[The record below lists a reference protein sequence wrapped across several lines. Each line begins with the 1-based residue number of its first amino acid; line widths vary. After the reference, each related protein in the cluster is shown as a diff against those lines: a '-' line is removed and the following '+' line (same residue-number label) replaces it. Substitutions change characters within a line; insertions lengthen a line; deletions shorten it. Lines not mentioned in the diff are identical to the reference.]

1 MFRRADGNEEWFG
14 ELSKNVEETIE
25 RVPPSML
32 TAPNERPEN
41 VDDVTDVVVFTRRNA
56 PNDHEHSKSPELV
69 ISGEDDE
76 SPVIEHDSSVS
87 RPSTI
92 RTNTTEDES
101 VKTTST

>member
-1 MFRRADGNEEWFG
+1 MFRRAEGNEEWFG
-14 ELSKNVEETIE
+14 ELSLNEDVKIV
-25 RVPPSML
+25 RFPPSML
-32 TAPNERPEN
+32 IAPNERPEN
-41 VDDVTDVVVFTRRNA
+41 VDEVTDVVVFTRTKA

-76 SPVIEHDSSVS
+76 SPVIEQDSSVS

-92 RTNTTEDES
+92 RINTTEHES